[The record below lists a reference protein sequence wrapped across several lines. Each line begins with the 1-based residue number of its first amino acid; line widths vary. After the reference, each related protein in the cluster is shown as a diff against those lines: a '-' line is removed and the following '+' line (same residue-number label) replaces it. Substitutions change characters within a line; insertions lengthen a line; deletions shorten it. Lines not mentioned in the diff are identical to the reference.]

1 MERVLWPMEP
11 VEPRMASF
19 FTQLFSQ
26 ILLSK
31 VFGRGFDARIPDWM
45 SVWTTFRMDKS
56 LFFIAILAR
65 AFSPQALLAG
75 SPGIRPRLR

>member
-26 ILLSK
+26 IHF
-31 VFGRGFDARIPDWM
+31 VTRIPLRVVLPM
-45 SVWTTFRMDKS
+45 VAAEGYFRR
-56 LFFIAILAR
+56 LR
-65 AFSPQALLAG
+65 VVAG
-75 SPGIRPRLR
+75 SLSRKVTGLRQ